1 MNILIADERKKYH
14 QALLNNGV
22 LTIDKNGVPSNA
34 DTSSRLSKA
43 IAKDIADRLMAE
55 THEKAVG
62 QTSGAKFE
70 QINMG
75 ISCGYISK
83 TSSNSTGKVA
93 YNKVGK

>member
-43 IAKDIADRLMAE
+43 IAKDIADKFDRE
-55 THEKAVG
+55 
-62 QTSGAKFE
+62 SG
-70 QINMG
+70 I
-75 ISCGYISK
+75 
-83 TSSNSTGKVA
+83 
-93 YNKVGK
+93 